1 MGWDIGERLLECQL
15 IGDDPLPEH
24 ILVNFDGLCEPKNP
38 GGVATVAWVI
48 QDAALLPLRRFWGVL
63 ADGGPRAT
71 NNWAE
76 YTALGKL
83 LRYLVEVA
91 YSGTV
96 IVLGDSAL
104 VVNQVNGGWKVNAP
118 HLVPLVSRCQSLIDE
133 LKVKGCE
140 VILNWV
146 PREENEAADSLSEH
160 AFLEYVRSRR
170 MPGYEI
176 KFMKNKEDRAKQ
188 KTNGRKT

>member
-1 MGWDIGERLLECQL
+1 MGWDIGEGLIECEL
-15 IGDDPLPEH
+15 RGDAPLAQH
-24 ILVNFDGLCEPKNP
+24 LVAHFDGLCEPKNP
-38 GGVATVAWVI
+38 GGVATVAWAI
-48 QDAALLPLRRFWGVL
+48 KHGNETRRQFYGVL

-83 LRYLVEVA
+83 LRYLIEISYA
-91 YSGTV
+91 GKI

-104 VVNQVNGGWKVNAP
+104 VVNQVNGGWNVNAP
-118 HLVPLVSRCQSLIDE
+118 HLQRLVSRCQSLIDE
-133 LKVKGCE
+133 LKFKGCE

-146 PREENEAADSLSEH
+146 PREENEAADSLSEL

-170 MPGYEI
+170 LPGYEI
-176 KFMKNKEDRAKQ
+176 KFMKNKEDRAKK